1 MQPQV
6 LGQNGGASSY
16 TFPVNGNTYS
26 DVIPAPGAPG
36 TYTVTSTF
44 APTAG
49 SSLGPSTSAPTT
61 LTVSAGLATI
71 VEAVSPNPATPNGAE
86 TVTGTVTAGGS
97 PGAGTVQLYV
107 SRFPSDPPGSNH

>member
-1 MQPQV
+1 MSPQV

-44 APTAG
+44 APAAG
-49 SSLGPSTSAPTT
+49 SGLGPSTSAPTT
-61 LTVSAGLATI
+61 LTVSASLVAITEVI
-71 VEAVSPNPATPNGAE
+71 SPNPAAPSGTE
-86 TVTGTVTAGGS
+86 TAIGSVTNADGRT
-97 PGAGTVQLYV
+97 GAGTVQLYV
-107 SRFPSDPPGSNH
+107 SRLPSD